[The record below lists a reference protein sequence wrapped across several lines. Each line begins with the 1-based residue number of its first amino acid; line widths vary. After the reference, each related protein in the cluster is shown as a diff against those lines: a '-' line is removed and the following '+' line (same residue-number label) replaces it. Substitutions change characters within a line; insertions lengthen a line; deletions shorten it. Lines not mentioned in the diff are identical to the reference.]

1 MKWSQ
6 MKKCLLMQT
15 LIMLIIFRVRA
26 YGPGVEPT
34 GPVVAAPA
42 NFIVETFSAG
52 KGNVQVSV
60 KDPRGQS
67 IPVRLSLQANH
78 LSNFEFHL
86 CNNRSNDSMHL
97 SLGEIW
103 KIHLFPCGQSISVWL
118 RFQIFPMMIL
128 MMIH

>member
-1 MKWSQ
+1 M
-6 MKKCLLMQT
+6 
-15 LIMLIIFRVRA
+15 RA

-67 IPVRLSLQANH
+67 ILVRLSLQTNH
-78 LSNFEFHL
+78 LSNSKCYL
-86 CNNRSNDSMHL
+86 CNRNCNDHIHSSLNR
-97 SLGEIW
+97 
-103 KIHLFPCGQSISVWL
+103 KIHC
-118 RFQIFPMMIL
+118 RKEN
-128 MMIH
+128 